1 MPPKLAR
8 VEEEAQE
15 NETMKDLSE
24 TKDELERV
32 KETLLRTEEDR
43 DMWMRLFKDC
53 KNTQD
58 EEIKRLRQDYKERWE
73 RVTLTTVGRTMFL
86 VGNSQM
92 TF

>member
-24 TKDELERV
+24 TK
-32 KETLLRTEEDR
+32 ETLLRTEEDR

-53 KNTQD
+53 KNTQG

-73 RVTLTTVGRTMFL
+73 RVTLTTVERTMLL